1 MATKHQLQ
9 VRALSDT
16 VKAQE
21 IEIARLKMETKE
33 KDRRIE
39 IAEKMATYDFL
50 TGLLNKRGGNE
61 VLEHHF
67 SIMKRDASKKS
78 NFAILNLDLDRFSG
92 VNNTYGHAMGDKV
105 LQFFAGVLTGTLR
118 NEHDVVIRV
127 GGDEFIIILP
137 ECNLKQAETV
147 KSKVKQALARNSF
160 VDGKVK
166 LSLRTS
172 VGIAMAR
179 NEAGKLHH
187 PLKKILYMA
196 DKAMYEDK
204 KVGEKLRLPK

>member
-1 MATKHQLQ
+1 M
-9 VRALSDT
+9 
-16 VKAQE
+16 
-21 IEIARLKMETKE
+21 
-33 KDRRIE
+33 
-39 IAEKMATYDFL
+39 
-50 TGLLNKRGGNE
+50 
-61 VLEHHF
+61 
-67 SIMKRDASKKS
+67 
-78 NFAILNLDLDRFSG
+78 DLDRFKG
-92 VNNTYGHAMGDKV
+92 INDIYGHDVGDKV

-160 VDGKVK
+160 VDGKLE

-172 VGIAMAR
+172 VGIALAR
-179 NEAGKLHH
+179 NEAGRLHH
-187 PLKKILYMA
+187 PLKKILSLA

-204 KVGEKLRLPK
+204 KAGEKLRLPK